1 MKRKWIITS
10 AVVIGFCLV
19 AGGYKYYTESS
30 DKNQGQNVGPAPKQ
44 NVLNINGLK
53 IKHQP
58 LTDNITMVG
67 NLLPDEEV
75 DLTFE
80 TSGKIVE
87 ILFKEGTLVR
97 KGDLLAKVNDK
108 PLQAQLARYEAQL
121 KLAQDR
127 VFRQSTLLQK
137 DAVSQEAF
145 EQVSTE
151 LAILN
156 ADINI
161 VKQNIALTEL
171 RAPFD
176 GIIGLRN
183 VSEGAFASPN
193 LVVAKLT
200 KLSPLK
206 IDMYIPE
213 RYSEQI
219 KVGTPLKFS
228 VEGRNEEY
236 SASVYAKESK
246 VTDGTI
252 TVRALYQNANGKL
265 VPGRFVTAKIRMHD
279 IPDAIAIPTE
289 AIVPEMGVDKVF
301 LYRGGK
307 AHAVSVK
314 TGIRTDSQ
322 IQIIEGLNI
331 GDTIITSGTLQLREG
346 LPLKLDVVK

>member
-1 MKRKWIITS
+1 MKRKWVITA
-10 AVVIGFCLV
+10 AVVAGFCL
-19 AGGYKYYTESS
+19 AGVGYKYFTNTATREEE
-30 DKNQGQNVGPAPKQ
+30 KAVAIMPKQ
-44 NVLNINGLK
+44 NTLNINGLR
-53 IKHQP
+53 ISHQP

-97 KGDLLAKVNDK
+97 KGDILAKVNDK
-108 PLQAQLARYEAQL
+108 PLQAQLSRYEAQV

-127 VFRQSTLLQK
+127 VYRQSTLLQK

-145 EQVSTE
+145 EQARTE

-156 ADINI
+156 ADIDI

-171 RAPFD
+171 KAPFD

-183 VSEGAFASPN
+183 VSEGAYASPS

-200 KLSPLK
+200 KISPLK

-219 KVGTPLKFS
+219 KVGTPLKFT
-228 VEGRNEEY
+228 VEGDNAEY

-252 TVRALYQNANGKL
+252 TVRALYSNTNGRL

-279 IPDAIAIPTE
+279 IPNAIAIPTE

-301 LYRGGK
+301 VYRAGK

-314 TGIRTDSQ
+314 TGIRTDAQ
-322 IQIIEGLNI
+322 VQIIEGLNI

-346 LPLKLDVVK
+346 LPVKLDIVK